1 MDGVSQARRSR
12 RKHSVAFKA
21 KVVQA
26 CRQPGVSIA
35 AIALAHELNAN
46 LVRRWMNGRDV
57 GAAVCGLPTVAV
69 APNVAAATAAASA
82 SALPVPPRFLA
93 VQLAEQLAEQPAPGP
108 DIRLELHRAG
118 ATVSVSWP
126 AHAAAACGAWLR
138 EWLR

>member
-12 RKHSVAFKA
+12 RKHSAAFKA
-21 KVVQA
+21 KVLQA
-26 CRQPGVSIA
+26 CNQPGVSIA
-35 AIALAHELNAN
+35 AVALAHELNAN
-46 LVRRWMNGRDV
+46 LVRRWMNGRDLG
-57 GAAVCGLPTVAV
+57 GAVFASPTAAV
-69 APNVAAATAAASA
+69 APNVATATVAASA
-82 SALPVPPRFLA
+82 SALPVQPRFLA
-93 VQLAEQLAEQPAPGP
+93 VQLAQQPAPGP